1 MNETISVYG
10 EFAKY
15 GFMGLIIAVL
25 GVYIWRTDRDRRKE
39 RNSIYQEHKEERN
52 EWREQHSCQFKKLI
66 EITDKH
72 STIISDFRVI
82 LKGIEKEIGK

>member
-1 MNETISVYG
+1 
-10 EFAKY
+10 
-15 GFMGLIIAVL
+15 
-25 GVYIWRTDRDRRKE
+25 
-39 RNSIYQEHKEERN
+39 
-52 EWREQHSCQFKKLI
+52 LI